1 MPGLPRERLPLCTSR
16 HFTPHVWR
24 LEGLPPQAYPLCQ
37 HAIGLAQTP
46 EAEAL
51 SDPPT
56 LTQILRSDVG
66 FTFLCF
72 IYGSPFSYRSSL
84 NTVHPCVSSW
94 SLVHRWDPKQCERV
108 VRREGGKNKLG
119 FPREKEPVKGWR
131 KAVNV

>member
-37 HAIGLAQTP
+37 HDIGLAQTP

-56 LTQILRSDVG
+56 LAQILRSDVG
-66 FTFLCF
+66 FTFLCLSAALL
-72 IYGSPFSYRSSL
+72 SPIDYRSAL
-84 NTVHPCVSSW
+84 
-94 SLVHRWDPKQCERV
+94 
-108 VRREGGKNKLG
+108 
-119 FPREKEPVKGWR
+119 PVL
-131 KAVNV
+131 A